1 MTCARLLQARR
12 AIVFDLDGTL
22 VDTLPDLAAALDAAL
37 AELGAPAVPASLVRR
52 SLHGGLEASA
62 LEAVRYLELGDALAA
77 PLADAYARHYAVAP
91 ARASRPYPGVAALLE
106 RLSDGG
112 ARLAVCTNKRL
123 AQAELLLEATGLDR
137 HVEAVIGADSCAR
150 RKPDPEPV
158 RLALARLRAAA
169 RDALMVGDSI
179 VDVRAAHGAGLV
191 SLVHVAG
198 YGDVPFDAP
207 GVGGRF
213 GSYAQLLA
221 EMG

>member
-37 AELGAPAVPASLVRR
+37 AELGAPAVPAALVRR

-62 LEAVRYLELGDALAA
+62 LEAVRYLQLGETLAA
-77 PLADAYARHYAVAP
+77 PLAVAYARHYGSAP
-91 ARASRPYPGVAALLE
+91 ARASRPYPGVPALLE
-106 RLSDGG
+106 RLSSDGT
-112 ARLAVCTNKRL
+112 RLAVCTNKQL
-123 AQAELLLEATGLDR
+123 VQAERLLQATGLDR
-137 HVEAVIGADSCAR
+137 HIEAVIGADSCAR

-158 RLALARLRAAA
+158 RLALARLDATA
-169 RDALMVGDSI
+169 RDAVMVGDSV
-179 VDVRAAHGAGLV
+179 VDVRAAHAAGLV

-198 YGDVPFDAP
+198 YGDVPFDEP

-213 GSYAQLLA
+213 GCYLQVLSAMA
-221 EMG
+221 